1 MVGTPKSFCSRNLFI
16 RFVDEDSN
24 LHSIGKTFDLHILV
38 NTERWLI
45 RTLRLFFCSQHI
57 KVPQSTALKYLVLK
71 QTYENVLLICWIAYS
86 NSLRDRQRKMIR
98 KIINVQHLLA
108 TMMKLRKV
116 ISLLMFFLTGLFSL
130 FVDDQNSSSDP
141 TSIFVTTIN
150 PDSSVTEEKKPIPSS
165 TSNFNEV
172 KEENQEQEQY
182 KFVPLERKPEY
193 TFTMLITGQGQ
204 EVLKS
209 KRLSIKPF
217 FITRFRC

>member
-1 MVGTPKSFCSRNLFI
+1 MNRIFKQPSRSTTQNDSEDHQRSTPTGNDGETTKGDITC
-16 RFVDEDSN
+16 
-24 LHSIGKTFDLHILV
+24 
-38 NTERWLI
+38 
-45 RTLRLFFCSQHI
+45 
-57 KVPQSTALKYLVLK
+57 
-71 QTYENVLLICWIAYS
+71 NVLPYRSI
-86 NSLRDRQRKMIR
+86 
-98 KIINVQHLLA
+98 
-108 TMMKLRKV
+108 
-116 ISLLMFFLTGLFSL
+116 FL

-165 TSNFNEV
+165 TSDFNEV

-209 KRLSIKPF
+209 KRLSIEPF